1 MKSSLASLE
10 QRVGQLRAKLD
21 QLRPKQAAP
30 PLIITFCR
38 ELNKNAPSGTR
49 VCDDEDDDEDG
60 ERQIALLPPGCT
72 EKLPEGVLTLAEW
85 MQWKQSFKKEKANV
99 Q

>member
-21 QLRPKQAAP
+21 QLRPKPAAP
-30 PLIITFCR
+30 PLVIEFCSK
-38 ELNKNAPSGTR
+38 LNKNAPSGTR
-49 VCDDEDDDEDG
+49 ARDDGDGDDE
-60 ERQIALLPPGCT
+60 RPNKFAMIPPGCT
-72 EKLPEGVLTLAEW
+72 EPPPEGVPTHNEW